1 MNRFITVAIV
11 TWCAASVAAFAAEA
25 AGPVGTW
32 KTVDDNTGKAK
43 AHVEIREEGGVLYGK
58 ITKLINPEVPNP
70 LCDKCSGN
78 LKDKPVLG
86 MQILWGLKKNGDA
99 EWSDGYI
106 LDPENGKVYR
116 CKLSLTGN
124 GTTLEVRGY
133 LGFSLLGR
141 TQEWSRIR

>member
-1 MNRFITVAIV
+1 MKRFVAVAIV
-11 TWCAASVAAFAAEA
+11 ACCAASIAAFAAEA

-43 AHVEIREEGGVLYGK
+43 AHVEIREKGGVLYGK
-58 ITKLINPEVPNP
+58 ITKLISPEVPNP
-70 LCDKCSGN
+70 LCDKCSDHQ
-78 LKDKPVLG
+78 KDKPVLG
-86 MQILWGLKKNGDA
+86 MQILWGLKKSGNA

-116 CKLSLTGN
+116 CKITLSG
-124 GTTLEVRGY
+124 GGATLEVRGY

-141 TQEWSRIR
+141 TQKWSRIR